1 MRASDIMSSNVLTV
15 GPEARIDTV
24 IDLMVNQRVSGVPVV
39 DDDGTL
45 LGILTERDLLR
56 RVETETEAPRRRSL
70 LSILLGTGDEATAF
84 VRSHSRRVSDI
95 MTERMFTV
103 SEDTPL
109 VEVVE
114 EMEKHHI
121 RRVPVLRDG
130 KLVGIVSR
138 LDLVR
143 ALAARLAAEK
153 TVEPGVPDQELQAR
167 ARAALARVS
176 LFDSSNIVIT
186 VDSGQATIEG
196 VIHDERLR
204 PAIRVAVE
212 GVPGIREVAD
222 KVLFVEPVTGSVYPA

>member
-15 GPEARIDTV
+15 GPDARIDTV
-24 IDLMVNQRVSGVPVV
+24 IDLMVNQRISGVPIVE
-39 DDDGTL
+39 DDGTL
-45 LGILTERDLLR
+45 VGMLTERDLLR
-56 RVETETEAPRRRSL
+56 RVETETEAPHRRSL
-70 LSILLGTGDEATAF
+70 LSILLGAGDEATAF

-95 MTERMFTV
+95 MTEKVFAV
-103 SEDTPL
+103 AEDTPL

-114 EMEKHHI
+114 QMEKHHI
-121 RRVPVLRDG
+121 RRVPVLREG

-153 TVEPGVPDQELQAR
+153 TVETGLPDQELQAR
-167 ARAALARVS
+167 ARAALARVA
-176 LFDSSNIVIT
+176 LFDSSNIVVT
-186 VDSGQATIEG
+186 VDNGLATIEG

-222 KVLFVEPVTGSVYPA
+222 KVVFVEPVTGSVYPA